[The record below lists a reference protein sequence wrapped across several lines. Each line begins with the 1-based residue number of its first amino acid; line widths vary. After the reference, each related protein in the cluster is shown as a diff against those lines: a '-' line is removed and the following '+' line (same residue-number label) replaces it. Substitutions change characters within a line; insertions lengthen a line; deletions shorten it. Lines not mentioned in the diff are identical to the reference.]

1 MQKYAKRALF
11 RALNKFSLDELPAT
25 LSSTQPTTSHIR
37 YAPLSMEDNLKRYNQ
52 FRYLRAA
59 TLAKNPILTVKYDTG
74 APIFKKLQGI
84 LTGQHPTRTVRSA
97 RTKLTPTMRGDVY
110 KTLMEGRN
118 YVPTQSSS
126 YVDSAKSYVDTI
138 NSTNSDRLQKINNK
152 LVTDGRSDLQGF
164 DELPGGKFV
173 PGHVGR
179 GINYENL
186 QDILSEVSYTDRNA
200 IRALFSRNNWAG
212 VHTLRIPLIFKAR
225 HDKPFVSTWH
235 SANDD
240 MLAAANNK
248 VQQQNVVTKTL
259 PEYSVDYNGNRIEA
273 RVHTGKPYTEE
284 DMNLLLG
291 NEPFDLTNLYE
302 SMIRSSD
309 LEDMSTYTPN
319 TEDVRDLLQDLGINI
334 RDRAITTVKDL
345 QELNDS
351 FLYKGV
357 NYFPAGQPL
366 TVPGNNSSNP
376 IVKALHEA
384 ELSRN
389 ANYNPTSFT
398 LSQSITPVGE
408 DAVRN
413 KFVEDIANGTVPDS
427 PFYATPAA
435 KQGVVYS
442 NGRIRPISLS
452 EKAKELPDNGMEL
465 IQLTPDDLRVI
476 ANRQRESSL
485 KNVESVLERLPVDIQ
500 ERIRSV
506 IDATRIENVK
516 QRARKFKRLIGEHR
530 SRASSIDNKYYPARV
545 QVPEDVRKYQ
555 GNVILSRYER
565 FLDYLLSN

>member
-1 MQKYAKRALF
+1 MEKYAKRALF
-11 RALNKFSLDELPAT
+11 RALSKFSLDELPTA

-37 YAPLSMEDNLKRYNQ
+37 YAPLSRTDNLNRYNKY
-52 FRYLRAA
+52 RYLRAE
-59 TLAKNPILTVKYDTG
+59 TLAKNPILTVEYDTG

-84 LTGQHPTRTVRSA
+84 LTGQRPTRTVRSA
-97 RTKLTPTMRGDVY
+97 RTKLTPTMRDGVY

-118 YVPTQSSS
+118 YVPSQSSS
-126 YVDSAKSYVDTI
+126 YVDSAKSYVDNINRTNANRLQEI
-138 NSTNSDRLQKINNK
+138 NSK
-152 LVTDGRSDLQGF
+152 LNTDGLADLRGF
-164 DELPGGKFV
+164 DERPGGEFV

-186 QDILSEVSYTDRNA
+186 QDILSKVSYTDRNA
-200 IRALFSRNNWAG
+200 IRALISRNNAVG
-212 VHTLRIPLIFKAR
+212 VHSLRIPLIFKAR

-235 SANDD
+235 SANDA
-240 MLAAANNK
+240 MLDAANNK

-273 RVHTGKPYTEE
+273 RAHTGKPYTEE
-284 DMNLLLG
+284 EMNLLLG

-302 SMIRSSD
+302 SMIRASD
-309 LEDMSTYTPN
+309 LKDMSTYTPN
-319 TEDVRDLLQDLGINI
+319 TEAVRDLLQDLGINI

-376 IVKALHEA
+376 IIKALHEA
-384 ELSRN
+384 ELSRD
-389 ANYNPTSFT
+389 ANYKPTSFT
-398 LSQSITPVGE
+398 SSQTVNPIGE

-413 KFVEDIANGTVPDS
+413 KFVEDVANGIFSDK
-427 PFYATPAA
+427 PFYASPVA

-442 NGRIRPISLS
+442 DGRIRPISLS
-452 EKAKELPDNGMEL
+452 EKAAELPANDMEL

-476 ANRQRESSL
+476 VNRQREGSP
-485 KNVESVLERLPVDIQ
+485 KNVASVLERLPADIQ
-500 ERIRSV
+500 ESIRSV
-506 IDATRIENVK
+506 IDATHIENVK
-516 QRARKFKRLIGEHR
+516 QRARKFKPLIGEHK
-530 SRASSIDNKYYPARV
+530 SRASSSDNKYYPARV
-545 QVPEDVRKYQ
+545 QVPEDARRYQ

-565 FLDYLLSN
+565 FLNYLLSN